1 VRRWAWAVLVAGSG
15 PTAMEDGIDQQV
27 TRDSDTASD
36 GSRDAEAMEG
46 EQDGGES
53 ANGVI
58 VASAADLAVSAENRP
73 EDRRWSSREDVS
85 TRHSG
90 GAAAQIVLGICLGH
104 CVWWTTDCAT

>member
-1 VRRWAWAVLVAGSG
+1 VAGSS

-53 ANGVI
+53 ENGVI
-58 VASAADLAVSAENRP
+58 VASAADLAAPGIRVQPPRRLSSEFVWGTVFGGRQIARP
-73 EDRRWSSREDVS
+73 EQARR
-85 TRHSG
+85 
-90 GAAAQIVLGICLGH
+90 C
-104 CVWWTTDCAT
+104 